1 MEAEPKRIKLENSA
15 KGVGE
20 LDVGITCYIGSEI
33 PGFKGSLKQRYTDFL
48 VNEIEK
54 DGNVVHL
61 VDLGVE
67 DKKDRRREK
76 REKDREVKPPPDLGE
91 FRAKLEELVGAQV
104 VNKCLELF
112 HTGTK
117 YETEQTFEDKM
128 VRTQIHQLF
137 GEAFQGRLDTST
149 TADKRLVV
157 RLLTRS
163 SRPRVPKSEAG
174 NVLEFLRFTVYKEN
188 KETMEVTG
196 LIARFLRIQ
205 PRAITFAGTKD
216 RRGVTCQKFSIRRMN
231 VARVSSLNATLRG
244 VKLGSFQYVSDPIR
258 LGDLNG
264 NQFVISIRDI
274 DNVDNVDAA
283 LTNLRENGFINYFG
297 LQRFGTFSVST
308 HTIGQSILKG
318 DYDAAVAGI
327 LQPQELTLPESRE
340 AREVYANTKD
350 AAKALELMPRKCMAE
365 YQILTAL
372 KESPSSINALLRVPH
387 NLRLMYVHA
396 YQSYVWNCA
405 ASERVR
411 RGLEIVAG
419 DLVLDEKADS
429 HFTRARPV
437 TTEEIEQKTKTIFD
451 VVLPTPG
458 FDVTYPENLVNF
470 YETIMNKDG
479 IDCHN
484 MRRNI
489 AEFSL
494 SGSYR
499 LILSRPSD
507 LTWWHKTYTDADEQ
521 LVHTDFELLESGK
534 PITTENRLAETVV
547 GERNAVILQMTLGTS
562 EYATMALREAMKT
575 DTSRHGQMFFS

>member
-1 MEAEPKRIKLENSA
+1 MEESESKRIKLESSPR
-15 KGVGE
+15 GISE
-20 LDVGITCYIGSEI
+20 LDVGITCYVCSEV

-61 VDLGVE
+61 IDLGVE

-76 REKDREVKPPPDLGE
+76 REKEREVKPPPELGD
-91 FRAKLEELVGAQV
+91 FRSKLEELVGAEV
-104 VNKCLELF
+104 VDKCLELF

-117 YETEQTFEDKM
+117 YETEQAFEDKAL
-128 VRTQIHQLF
+128 RTQIHQLF

-149 TADKRLVV
+149 TADKRLIV
-157 RLLTRS
+157 RLQTRS
-163 SRPRVPKSEAG
+163 TRSRVPKSEAG

-205 PRAITFAGTKD
+205 PKAITFAGTKD

-231 VARVSSLNATLRG
+231 VARVSSLNSTLRG
-244 VKLGSFQYVSDPIR
+244 VKLGSFQYMSEPIR

-264 NQFVISIRDI
+264 NQFVISVRNI
-274 DNVDNVDAA
+274 DNVENVDAA
-283 LTNLRENGFINYFG
+283 LKNLRDNGFINYFG

-308 HTIGQSILKG
+308 HTVGKSILKG
-318 DYDAAVAGI
+318 DYDAAVTSI

-340 AREVYANTKD
+340 AREIYANTKD

-387 NLRLMYVHA
+387 NLRLMYVHS

-411 RGLEIVAG
+411 RGLEVVPG
-419 DLVLDEKADS
+419 DLVLDEAES
-429 HFTRARPV
+429 TFTRARPV
-437 TTEEIEQKTKTIFD
+437 TAQEIEQKSKTIFD
-451 VVLPTPG
+451 IVLPTPG

-470 YETIMNKDG
+470 YETIMNEDG

-484 MRRNI
+484 MRRNTT
-489 AEFSL
+489 EFSL

-499 LILSRPSD
+499 LLMSRPSD
-507 LTWWHKTYTDADEQ
+507 LTWWHKTYTETDEQ
-521 LVHTDFELLESGK
+521 LVRTDLELLELGK
-534 PITTENRLAETVV
+534 PITPENRLAETVA